1 MSLSCFTSRM
11 FAAKN
16 IRIPAFYYLLKSLCK
31 IIIDS
36 IFHIV
41 QKEFTIEATWAWSYL
56 CGKVLKYKFLLGEI
70 LVKNSISLSPIWII
84 IFSISSRVSFSQ
96 LLLKL
101 FECFIKIFKFVG
113 TRCSW
118 STPSLFIGSVFSS
131 PYSLLIFAICAFF
144 FSWSTFLG
152 AYWEK
157 GKNA

>member
-36 IFHIV
+36 IFHRV
-41 QKEFTIEATWAWSYL
+41 QKEFTNEATWAWR
-56 CGKVLKYKFLLGEI
+56 FLLGEI